1 MAETRPGNPDRGWND
16 PPMFL
21 YNSDGKAQPSSRKN
35 PLTQRV
41 GVHQS
46 YTSKTTTQ
54 AGTGIHPSLLR
65 TNPPTGPSGPPLI
78 PFTPPSTVDSSTSTA
93 RSNEV
98 KVQEDKSLELSDG
111 DCDTSI
117 AELRSVLQLCVDKL
131 KARIADDIKRK
142 IDVLESAWKTGK
154 LSEAVQ
160 QRMARLSQA
169 LSERDYSKAHDVHL
183 SLMVDFVSEVSQWMV
198 GIKRLIMEA
207 RSILPRVPTPP
218 PETTGPEPETDGE
231 AIAKGELNQ
240 EQSVDELVS
249 PCSLLKVGAKEELN
263 QDQSVDELVPPCSL
277 LKVDDGEC
285 KPSDEETVQTEG
297 VEKRIPDEDEL
308 DQAKSSVSIPPD
320 LKMSNE
326 KETDES
332 ANEIERL

>member
-1 MAETRPGNPDRGWND
+1 
-16 PPMFL
+16 MFL
-21 YNSDGKAQPSSRKN
+21 YNSDGKVQPSTRKN

-46 YTSKTTTQ
+46 YTSKTPTP
-54 AGTGIHPSLLR
+54 AGTGIHPCLA

-78 PFTPPSTVDSSTSTA
+78 PFTPSSTVHSSTSA
-93 RSNEV
+93 IRSNEGQNEV
-98 KVQEDKSLELSDG
+98 KVQEDKPLELSDG
-111 DCDTSI
+111 DCDTSV
-117 AELRSVLQLCVDKL
+117 AKLRSVLQLCSEKL

-142 IDVLESAWKTGK
+142 IDVLESAWNTGK

-183 SLMVDFVSEVSQWMV
+183 SLMVDFVSEVIQWMV

-249 PCSLLKVGAKEELN
+249 PCSLLKVDAKEELN

-277 LKVDDGEC
+277 LKVDDEEC
-285 KPSDEETVQTEG
+285 KPSDEETVQTERD
-297 VEKRIPDEDEL
+297 EKRIPDEDEL